1 MKKQYLVPICL
12 FAILAFTVGGFLLI
26 RRPLQSEVWITVPN
40 GCSFVITNDHG
51 ETLVNERGTTNG
63 TMKVLDY
70 HAGPATSS
78 YKVSNS
84 DYFSFQSESEADD
97 ISFSVEWGN
106 VFNFFSADR
115 FQKVTI
121 SRNSVLVE
129 GHAVNY
135 NISAFTEADSSQRYE
150 LTGDEATWV
159 RLERSKGAAT
169 AESSS
174 AYAFELRDLYTGE
187 VFGAHDSPDGA
198 AFTLHYSEN

>member
-1 MKKQYLVPICL
+1 MKKQYLVPICF

-40 GCSFVITNDHG
+40 GCSFVITNDRG
-51 ETLVNERGTTNG
+51 ETLVNARGTTNG
-63 TMKVLDY
+63 TMKVLDH

-84 DYFSFQSESEADD
+84 DYFSFRSEADD

-106 VFNFFSADR
+106 IFNFFSADHC
-115 FQKVTI
+115 QKVTI
-121 SRNSVLVE
+121 SQNSVLVE

-135 NISAFTEADSSQRYE
+135 NISAFTEAGSSQRYE
-150 LTGDEATWV
+150 LTGGEAAWVRFARSKSEATV
-159 RLERSKGAAT
+159 
-169 AESSS
+169 ESSS

-187 VFGAHDSPDGA
+187 VFAAYDSPDGA
-198 AFTLHYSEN
+198 AFTLHYSED